1 MHLLTTPLLYR
12 ILSFKAS
19 PERTR
24 LIGIILT
31 ILFTI
36 VMVVH
41 MVMDEFL
48 LHASSFGLAVYL
60 IATRTFRIIP
70 GQVPDLKVRKTLQ
83 QISLFGCCEC
93 QKIRVMI
100 FHSLLIVT
108 HHSLLWIRLLYLAD

>member
-19 PERTR
+19 PDRAR
-24 LIGIILT
+24 LIGIILS

-48 LHASSFGLAVYL
+48 LHAASFGLAVYL
-60 IATRTFRIIP
+60 IGSRTPKLIP
-70 GQVPDLKVRKTLQ
+70 VQVTDLKLRKALRYL
-83 QISLFGCCEC
+83 SFFGCC
-93 QKIRVMI
+93 M
-100 FHSLLIVT
+100 FPLLNRDW
-108 HHSLLWIRLLYLAD
+108 LC